1 MLVVVDVVVLGVV
14 DVVVLV
20 VVDVVVVLGLMLVV
34 VDVGVV
40 VVLVVTEV
48 DVVVELFDAVV
59 LVVSGAELVV
69 VAEVEEV
76 WSVVEEVVVE
86 SEEPDAQEA
95 ARRARPTTTMR
106 VAPKP
111 NLLIKSSLGI
121 AAIGH
126 LYGTARQMVHYR
138 PRSGTI
144 CYRALVLIEREP
156 RLQARP

>member
-1 MLVVVDVVVLGVV
+1 MLVVVA
-14 DVVVLV
+14 VVVLV

-34 VDVGVV
+34 VEPGVAVVLGVPAIVV
-40 VVLVVTEV
+40 VAEAS
-48 DVVVELFDAVV
+48 VVELFDAVV
-59 LVVSGAELVV
+59 LVVTGAEL
-69 VAEVEEV
+69 AEVEEV
-76 WSVVEEVVVE
+76 WSAVEEVVVE

-111 NLLIKSSLGI
+111 NLLIKSSLEI

-156 RLQARP
+156 RLRARP